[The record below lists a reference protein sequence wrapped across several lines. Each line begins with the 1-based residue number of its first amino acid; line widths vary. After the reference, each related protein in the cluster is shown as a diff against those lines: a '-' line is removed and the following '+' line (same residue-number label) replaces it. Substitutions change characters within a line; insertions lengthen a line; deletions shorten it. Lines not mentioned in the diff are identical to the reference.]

1 MRCSTILASALSAS
15 TIMAAPTWPSF
26 NKDAAMPGQLETV
39 SEWFNMLAGKVQAGR
54 AMAISPVCD
63 MSKVQLPSSK
73 LPPPGAGLSLKH
85 VAVGRG
91 TQNYTCEGLKD
102 TEAPVLV
109 GAVATLYNASCMAS
123 AFPDLLSMV
132 PGVALKFAHP
142 LGAKAG
148 SDSDSKLGPVP
159 AAVSGHHYFIGAT
172 PFFTLDTPNQKLGE
186 VPTSKLNA
194 TDAPRDAPKGQQGEP
209 AVGWLKLAATD
220 AATGGLREVYRV
232 GTAGGSSP
240 KTCKGL
246 PDFFEVQYSAEYW
259 FYSGESN

>member
-1 MRCSTILASALSAS
+1 MRCSTLLASALGAS
-15 TIMAAPTWPSF
+15 TVMAAPAWPSL

-39 SEWFNMLAGKVQAGR
+39 SEWFNTLAGKVQAGR
-54 AMAISPVCD
+54 AMAINPICD

-73 LPPPGAGLSLKH
+73 LPPPASGLSLKH

-91 TQNYTCEGLKD
+91 TQNYTCEGLKE

-132 PGVALKFAHP
+132 PKVSLKFNPTEAE
-142 LGAKAG
+142 
-148 SDSDSKLGPVP
+148 SKLGPVP
-159 AAVSGHHYFIGAT
+159 AAVSGHHYFIGST
-172 PFFTLDTPNQKLGE
+172 PFFTLDTPNQMLGE
-186 VPTSKLNA
+186 VPTAKLNQ
-194 TDAPRDAPKGQQGEP
+194 TDAPDNAPTGQQGEP
-209 AVGWLKLAATD
+209 AVAWLKLAAKD
-220 AATGGLREVYRV
+220 GATGNLQEVYRV

-259 FYSGESN
+259 FYSGASK